1 MADEFLKLYPASNDQ
16 EAALASNAAARDNS
30 RVSTFLW
37 ATAWKK
43 AAKNPVYTY
52 FWTHAPPGPD
62 RARRGAYHG
71 SEINYVFNNLYATDR
86 PWTDDDRM
94 IADRM
99 SSYWVNFAATGN
111 PNGQGLP
118 LWPAF
123 EAQSPTTMQ
132 VGDGF
137 GPMPVADD
145 VKLDFWKRFFLTQ
158 EAW

>member
-1 MADEFLKLYPASNDQ
+1 
-16 EAALASNAAARDNS
+16 
-30 RVSTFLW
+30 
-37 ATAWKK
+37 
-43 AAKNPVYTY
+43 
-52 FWTHAPPGPD
+52 
-62 RARRGAYHG
+62 
-71 SEINYVFNNLYATDR
+71 
-86 PWTDDDRM
+86 M

-118 LWPAF
+118 FWPAF
-123 EAQSPTTMQ
+123 DAQSPTTMQ

-137 GPMPVADD
+137 EPMPVADA